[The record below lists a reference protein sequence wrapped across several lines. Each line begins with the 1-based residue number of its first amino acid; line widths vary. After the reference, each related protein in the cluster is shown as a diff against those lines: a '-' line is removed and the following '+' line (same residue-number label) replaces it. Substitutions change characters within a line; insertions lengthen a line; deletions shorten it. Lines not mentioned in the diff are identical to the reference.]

1 MKKIIIFTI
10 IAIITFSWLVTHNTT
25 ESEKSL
31 LLILPLLLSLTY
43 WHVQGQRHHN
53 LYRYQ
58 TEYTCRSVQNQH
70 YDRNHFQY
78 YQLLITVFTLPT
90 DWDTKTSNTFS
101 ISLIP

>member
-43 WHVQGQRHHN
+43 RMCKV
-53 LYRYQ
+53 
-58 TEYTCRSVQNQH
+58 SA
-70 YDRNHFQY
+70 
-78 YQLLITVFTLPT
+78 ITTST
-90 DWDTKTSNTFS
+90 DTKQNIPVVACKISITTAITSSTTS
-101 ISLIP
+101 Y